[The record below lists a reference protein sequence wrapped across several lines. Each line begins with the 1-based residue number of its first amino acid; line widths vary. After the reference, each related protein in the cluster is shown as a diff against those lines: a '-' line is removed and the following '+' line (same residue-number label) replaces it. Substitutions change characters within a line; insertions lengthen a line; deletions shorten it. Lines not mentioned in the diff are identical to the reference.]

1 MMSLTITSKFDVDA
15 NHFAVDLY

>member
-15 NHFAVDLY
+15 NHFVVDLY